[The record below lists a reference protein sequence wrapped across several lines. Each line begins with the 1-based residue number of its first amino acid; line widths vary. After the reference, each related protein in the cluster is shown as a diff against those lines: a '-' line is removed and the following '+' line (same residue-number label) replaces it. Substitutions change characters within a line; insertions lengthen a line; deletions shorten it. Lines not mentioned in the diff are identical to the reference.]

1 MRRITAF
8 GDGTN
13 YLGSNCLFDGNT
25 QTVLIAMNKT
35 HTLYYHI
42 YVSTLCFE
50 CVNGSWLNIN
60 SACRCCCC
68 CVYCRRVSGSYQ
80 IAHTSPYIYIRAHRC
95 NNHKLII
102 KRYIYI
108 YVICM
113 YVCICMMISDACSYD
128 VAGNAFV
135 NCAFCVSTAQHL
147 LPTTPHRPPPL
158 PRRSYQ
164 IPHSQPARRPC
175 IYILGRLW
183 AITHIRCE
191 RHSKRDKLKAHS
203 NTRR

>member
-8 GDGTN
+8 GDWTN
-13 YLGSNCLFDGNT
+13 YLGSNCLFDGDT

-42 YVSTLCFE
+42 YVSTLCFV

-113 YVCICMMISDACSYD
+113 YVYMYDDKRCLFLWCRWKCVRELCVLCVNSSTLIAHHPTPTPTSPPSFIS
-128 VAGNAFV
+128 N
-135 NCAFCVSTAQHL
+135 
-147 LPTTPHRPPPL
+147 TT
-158 PRRSYQ
+158 
-164 IPHSQPARRPC
+164 QPASPQALY
-175 IYILGRLW
+175 IYFGASLSDYSYTMR
-183 AITHIRCE
+183 ATFEE
-191 RHSKRDKLKAHS
+191 R
-203 NTRR
+203 